1 MSDDHH
7 RARMAVKRK
16 TLRWRITRIRGNRA
30 ELLGVVTAADEKSA
44 IKTAIKDYKNR
55 KTRSAAA
62 LSSKA
67 GGLVLG

>member
-44 IKTAIKDYKNR
+44 IKTAIKDYKIER
-55 KTRSAAA
+55 PDQQRRLAAR
-62 LSSKA
+62 LED
-67 GGLVLG
+67 